1 MRFWISF
8 GRTELIIGASKA
20 KYCEESYFELRFGV
34 ALQNPMKNSE
44 KLISETEKNP
54 DLFLSGVEK

>member
-1 MRFWISF
+1 MRFWSSF

-20 KYCEESYFELRFGV
+20 KYCEESYFLLRFGV

-44 KLISETEKNP
+44 KLISETKTKP
-54 DLFLSGVEK
+54 DLFLLSVEQ